1 MTVVRCLTVLVI
13 ALPLVAFIAEALT
26 GVSLA
31 ERHHLHHDTYAV
43 SQVVSRSLTLVMMFM
58 GVLGGLTAW
67 LCHLGVFAARPI
79 VPLAFFV
86 SFQLTLLLMV
96 AAVMRY
102 RVMVYE
108 DHMLV
113 RNPFGSTRFVAYD
126 DITRMEWVSSY
137 LGPHLHDIEVHSLHE
152 RPVRLWCLLDV
163 EQLLLRLDRFDVLDG

>member
-13 ALPLVAFIAEALT
+13 ALPLVAFIAESLL
-26 GVSLA
+26 GVSLS
-31 ERHHLHHDTYAV
+31 ERHHLHHDTYTV
-43 SQVVSRSLTLVMMFM
+43 SPVVSRSLTLVMMYM

-67 LCHLGVFAARPI
+67 LCHLGVFAARPV

-96 AAVMRY
+96 VAVMRY
-102 RVMVYE
+102 RVMLYE

-113 RNPFGSTRFVAYD
+113 RNPFGATCFVTYD

-137 LGPHLHDIEVHSLHE
+137 LGPHLHDIKVHSRHE